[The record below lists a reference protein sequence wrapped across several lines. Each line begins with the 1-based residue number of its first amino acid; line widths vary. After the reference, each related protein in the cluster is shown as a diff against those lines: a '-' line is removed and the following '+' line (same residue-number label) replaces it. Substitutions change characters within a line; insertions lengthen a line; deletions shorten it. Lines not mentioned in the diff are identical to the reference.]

1 MSTKD
6 KKSKTSEKSPK
17 DKDKKNNQAKSPKRN
32 KSPDTKPKQTTAP
45 TTTATTTTT
54 TTTTTT
60 ATPAMTDKAKDVK
73 KEETKKDEKQTDD
86 GKLKIVVMLGSV
98 RPGRQGSLLTDVITP
113 KLSGQGHHVT
123 LIDAMVEKLPLLE
136 TAYHHYAYYGK
147 TAPDNLTRLA
157 KSIEEADAIV
167 IVDGEY
173 NHTPT
178 PGMLNLI
185 DHFGSGQYKGKPAG
199 IASYSIGGV
208 SGARSAYVLRN
219 TLGEVGLVTIP
230 TLFNLA
236 TISAAI
242 KDGKFTDEKND
253 QRCDKFLGEL
263 LWYARALKSQRGKE
277 DVPR

>member
-17 DKDKKNNQAKSPKRN
+17 NQDKKNQSKSPKRN
-32 KSPDTKPKQTTAP
+32 KSPDTKPKATSAP
-45 TTTATTTTT
+45 
-54 TTTTTT
+54 TTTTT
-60 ATPAMTDKAKDVK
+60 ATATPAMSDKAKEAK
-73 KEETKKDEKQTDD
+73 KEEPKQETKKDEKQTDD
-86 GKLKIVVMLGSV
+86 GKLKVVLMLGSV
-98 RPGRQGSLLTDVITP
+98 RPGRQGSLLTDAIIP

-123 LIDAMVEKLPLLE
+123 LIDAREEKLPVLE
-136 TAYHHYAYYGK
+136 CAYHHYAYYGK
-147 TAPDNLTRLA
+147 TAPEQLTRLA

-173 NHTPT
+173 NHSPT

-199 IASYSIGGV
+199 IASYSIGGI

-230 TLFNLA
+230 TLFSLA

-242 KDGKFTDEKND
+242 KDGKFTEEKND
-253 QRCDKFLGEL
+253 QRCDKFLSEL